1 MVGPES
7 VYQLKVTLR
16 GTRPPVWRRLVV
28 RADTT
33 LLRLHGV
40 LQVAMGWTD
49 THLHQFHA
57 EGLRFGV
64 VDSEMDRGMMSDRR
78 VALLQIAPRVAAR
91 LVYEYDFGDGWTHDI
106 RVEKIL
112 DGDDDVVTPTCV
124 GGSMACPPEDCGGV
138 HGYADLLD
146 AIADPGHSRHD
157 ELMEWLGRPFDPET
171 FDRDAVNAVLA
182 RRRPRQRA
190 TRGGVRDDHLARSGD
205 SN

>member
-7 VYQLKVTLR
+7 VYQIKVSLR

-33 LLRLHGV
+33 LFRLHGI
-40 LQVAMGWTD
+40 LQDAMGWTD
-49 THLHQFHA
+49 THLHQFYA
-57 EGLRFGV
+57 EGRRFGV
-64 VDSEMDRGMMSDRR
+64 VDPEIDRGMMSDRR
-78 VALLQIAPRVAAR
+78 VALFQVASC
-91 LVYEYDFGDGWTHDI
+91 VGWSVGYEYDFGDSWMHEI

-112 DGDDDVVTPTCV
+112 DAKDDVATPTCLD
-124 GGSMACPPEDCGGV
+124 GRMACPPEDCGGV

-146 AIADPGHSRHD
+146 AIADPAHSRHD
-157 ELMEWLGRPFDPET
+157 ELLEWLGRPFDPAA
-171 FDRDAVNAVLA
+171 FDCDAVNTVLA

-190 TRGGVRDDHLARSGD
+190 ARHRVRRGHFAAPGD